1 MKGIRGLLEKDF
13 RLFRYQGGKFFLVI
27 AIVGLFL
34 SLAGNMGTNFV
45 SIYITSVMAIY
56 SGSTISYD
64 EAEHGYNYLFSLP
77 VNRKIYVQEKYIF
90 SFILTVVGWCA
101 GMICAGIAVMIKPGE
116 RFNLERLAESS
127 IALMIILAISG
138 IVITIKLK
146 FEGEKGRLVFAI
158 IFLSIFVGCYLIG
171 YLVNASS
178 SVEKRFAQVTKGDR
192 AELACMVHFLYLQY
206 ESHEKERVLVIVNF
220 LRWSDEI
227 RWCQPF
233 GFIIFVY

>member
-101 GMICAGIAVMIKPGE
+101 GMICAGIAAMIKPGE

-158 IFLSIFVGCYLIG
+158 ISCERKFKRGEEICTSDKRNRRYTDDNF
-171 YLVNASS
+171 SDR
-178 SVEKRFAQVTKGDR
+178 VES
-192 AELACMVHFLYLQY
+192 ACMVHFLYLQY
-206 ESHEKERVLVIVNF
+206 ESHEKERVLVIVHSRVNHF
-220 LRWSDEI
+220 AD
-227 RWCQPF
+227 
-233 GFIIFVY
+233 

>member
-13 RLFRYQGGKFFLVI
+13 RLFFRQGGNLFFVLAFVALFFTLTEKKTATFIAIYIPSVI
-27 AIVGLFL
+27 AVY
-34 SLAGNMGTNFV
+34 AGN
-45 SIYITSVMAIY
+45 
-56 SGSTISYD
+56 TISYD

-101 GMICAGIAVMIKPGE
+101 GMICAGIAAMIKPGE

-178 SVEKRFAQVTKGDR
+178 SVEKRFAQVTKGIEDTQ
-192 AELACMVHFLYLQY
+192 MII
-206 ESHEKERVLVIVNF
+206 LVIV
-220 LRWSDEI
+220 LSLLVW
-227 RWCQPF
+227 
-233 GFIIFVY
+233 FISYIYSMRVMKKKEF

>member
-77 VNRKIYVQEKYIF
+77 INRKVYVQEKYIF

-101 GMICAGIAVMIKPGE
+101 GTICAGIAAMIKPGE
-116 RFNLERLAESS
+116 RFNLERLAESL

-138 IVITIKLK
+138 IMIT
-146 FEGEKGRLVFAI
+146 I

-178 SVEKRFAQVTKGDR
+178 SVEKRFAQIAKGIEDTQ
-192 AELACMVHFLYLQY
+192 MIF
-206 ESHEKERVLVIVNF
+206 LVIV
-220 LRWSDEI
+220 LSLLVW
-227 RWCQPF
+227 
-233 GFIIFVY
+233 FISYIYSMRVMKKKEF

>member
-77 VNRKIYVQEKYIF
+77 INRKVYVQEKYIF

-101 GMICAGIAVMIKPGE
+101 GIAAMIKPGE
-116 RFNLERLAESS
+116 RFNLERLAESL

-138 IVITIKLK
+138 IMITIKLK

-178 SVEKRFAQVTKGDR
+178 SVEKRFAQMAKGIEDTQ
-192 AELACMVHFLYLQY
+192 MIF
-206 ESHEKERVLVIVNF
+206 LVIV
-220 LRWSDEI
+220 LSLLVW
-227 RWCQPF
+227 
-233 GFIIFVY
+233 FISYIYSMRVMKKKEF

>member
-77 VNRKIYVQEKYIF
+77 INRKVYVQEKYIF

-101 GMICAGIAVMIKPGE
+101 GMICAGIAAMIKPGE
-116 RFNLERLAESS
+116 RFNLERLAESL

-138 IVITIKLK
+138 IMITIKLK

-178 SVEKRFAQVTKGDR
+178 SVEKRFA
-192 AELACMVHFLYLQY
+192 
-206 ESHEKERVLVIVNF
+206 
-220 LRWSDEI
+220 
-227 RWCQPF
+227 
-233 GFIIFVY
+233 

>member
-1 MKGIRGLLEKDF
+1 MMKGIRGLLEKDF
-13 RLFRYQGGKFFLVI
+13 RLFRYQGGRFFLVI

-34 SLAGNMGTNFV
+34 SLAGNMGTSFV

-101 GMICAGIAVMIKPGE
+101 GMICAGIAAMIKPGE

-146 FEGEKGRLVFAI
+146 FI
-158 IFLSIFVGCYLIG
+158 
-171 YLVNASS
+171 
-178 SVEKRFAQVTKGDR
+178 
-192 AELACMVHFLYLQY
+192 
-206 ESHEKERVLVIVNF
+206 
-220 LRWSDEI
+220 
-227 RWCQPF
+227 
-233 GFIIFVY
+233 

>member
-101 GMICAGIAVMIKPGE
+101 GMICAGIAAMIKPGE

-146 FEGEKGRLVFAI
+146 FEGEKGRLVLPIAILIVFAI
-158 IFLSIFVGCYLIG
+158 CYAIGSFVMDNLGLKESILYMIEGIGDFEIAIALIVLSL
-171 YLVNASS
+171 LVWFISYIYS
-178 SVEKRFAQVTKGDR
+178 MRVMKK
-192 AELACMVHFLYLQY
+192 
-206 ESHEKERVLVIVNF
+206 KEF
-220 LRWSDEI
+220 
-227 RWCQPF
+227 
-233 GFIIFVY
+233 

>member
-13 RLFRYQGGKFFLVI
+13 RLFRYQGGRFFLVI

-34 SLAGNMGTNFV
+34 SLAGNVGTSFV
-45 SIYITSVMAIY
+45 SIYITSVMA
-56 SGSTISYD
+56 ISYD

-101 GMICAGIAVMIKPGE
+101 GMICAGIAAMIKPGE
-116 RFNLERLAESS
+116 RFSLERLAESS

-178 SVEKRFAQVTKGDR
+178 SVEKRFAQVTKGIEDTQ
-192 AELACMVHFLYLQY
+192 MII
-206 ESHEKERVLVIVNF
+206 LVIV
-220 LRWSDEI
+220 LSLLVW
-227 RWCQPF
+227 
-233 GFIIFVY
+233 FISYIYSMRVMKKKEF

>member
-13 RLFRYQGGKFFLVI
+13 RLFFRQGGNLFCVLAFVALFFTLTEKKTATFIAIYIPSVI
-27 AIVGLFL
+27 AVY
-34 SLAGNMGTNFV
+34 AGN
-45 SIYITSVMAIY
+45 
-56 SGSTISYD
+56 TISYD

-77 VNRKIYVQEKYIF
+77 INRKVYVQEKYIF

-101 GMICAGIAVMIKPGE
+101 GMICAGIAAMIKPGE
-116 RFNLERLAESS
+116 RFNLERLAESL

-138 IVITIKLK
+138 IMITIKLK

-178 SVEKRFAQVTKGDR
+178 SVEKRFAQMAKGIEDTQ
-192 AELACMVHFLYLQY
+192 MIF
-206 ESHEKERVLVIVNF
+206 LVIV
-220 LRWSDEI
+220 LSLLVW
-227 RWCQPF
+227 
-233 GFIIFVY
+233 FISYIYSMRVMKKKEF